1 MNLFFHGNLAST
13 EYYLHLYLGIQEVE
27 HIFILICISFIYSI
41 SSFGNCV
48 LWKNNTVQNF
58 MKFCYTYPMP
68 QARSSQEMTIRLMWL
83 EKSSMR
89 SFELEEE
96 EKGTFK
102 LNKYSAYY
110 MMAHQKMLKSEDE
123 KDRKCHLGAN
133 TLVTMLKGKLNG

>member
-1 MNLFFHGNLAST
+1 
-13 EYYLHLYLGIQEVE
+13 
-27 HIFILICISFIYSI
+27 
-41 SSFGNCV
+41 
-48 LWKNNTVQNF
+48 
-58 MKFCYTYPMP
+58 
-68 QARSSQEMTIRLMWL
+68 MWL

-133 TLVTMLKGKLNG
+133 TLVTILKGKLNG